1 MDKTKLKHIHVF
13 AVWHQTSASGKT
25 DMSS

>member
-13 AVWHQTSASGKT
+13 AVWRQTSASGKT